1 MMNDRMKEKC
11 KHLRKDCKITIQ
23 NFSIGCFATFS
34 NTVETE
40 STGGKIQEGE
50 KKAVIFSK

>member
-23 NFSIGCFATFS
+23 NFSIGYFATFS

-40 STGGKIQEGE
+40 STGDKIQEGE